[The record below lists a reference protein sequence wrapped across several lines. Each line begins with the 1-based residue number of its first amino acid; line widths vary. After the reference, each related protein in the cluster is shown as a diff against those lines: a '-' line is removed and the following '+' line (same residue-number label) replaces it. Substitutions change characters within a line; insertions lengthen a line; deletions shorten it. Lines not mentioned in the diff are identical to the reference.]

1 MNEPQPELTLEQRIM
16 AGLDALDI
24 SYGDEA
30 INNLVEYLAVL
41 QEWNKTHNLTSVDDL
56 DEMLSV
62 HIFDSASIRPYI
74 KGPTLLDVGSGAGLP
89 GMGIA
94 ILSPALDV
102 TSVET
107 RNKKVQFQMFVA
119 NKLKLKNFT
128 VENVRIEDF
137 QPVEKFANVAAR
149 AFSSIE
155 NLVAESKHTITANGR
170 WLAMKGAVP
179 TDEIKAIK
187 KMNLKYDTYA
197 LKVPEL
203 DAQRNLVV
211 VCAPK

>member
-89 GMGIA
+89 GMVIA